1 MIGTFSAGRP
11 AGVAGRA
18 WSGHFRSENVLCCA
32 RDTRR
37 RIVSVR
43 VFILPSPVESV
54 PRLSDRVDPVLVF
67 GIWLQSGR
75 KQRER

>member
-1 MIGTFSAGRP
+1 M
-11 AGVAGRA
+11 
-18 WSGHFRSENVLCCA
+18 LCCA